1 MKNIHISKILSEYE
15 KMRDKA
21 LKEYEE
27 RKREI
32 HSFVPRIKEIEIAM
46 AKISITASKKI
57 FENPENQI
65 EILDQAEIS
74 IKKLQQEKA
83 FLLTENNIPLIYME
97 VHYNCKLCK
106 DTGFL
111 KNGEK
116 CNCFIQKMLNESYKM
131 SNLNDVLG
139 RENFDTFNLDLFSKS
154 PFKEEPLTPW
164 ENMKNI
170 LDTSLKFTRD
180 FDKKYENLLF
190 YGNTG
195 LGKTFLC
202 NSIAKEL
209 LDKGKIVVYQ
219 TSFKILEILEKK
231 KFAKSENPIDDFS
244 YDMLFSSDLLIIDD
258 LGTEMNNSFTNS
270 EIFNIINT
278 RLLEKKNMII
288 STNLTPIEIRKIYS
302 DRISSRIFGNFKI
315 VNFFGPDIRWEAK
328 DN

>member
-1 MKNIHISKILSEYE
+1 MKNIHINKILSEYE
-15 KMRDKA
+15 KIRDKSI
-21 LKEYEE
+21 KEYEE

-32 HSFVPRIKEIEIAM
+32 YSFVPRIKEIEVAM
-46 AKISITASKKI
+46 AKISIAASKKI
-57 FENPENQI
+57 FENTEN
-65 EILDQAEIS
+65 QAEILEEAENS
-74 IKKLQQEKA
+74 IKRLQQEKA
-83 FLLTENNIPLIYME
+83 FLLTENNIPLVYME
-97 VHYNCKLCK
+97 IHYNCKFCK

-116 CNCFIQKMLNESYKM
+116 CSCFIQKMLNESYKM

-139 RENFDTFNLDLFSKS
+139 RENFDTFNLDLFSKA
-154 PFKEEPLTPW
+154 PFKEEALNPW

-278 RLLEKKNMII
+278 RLLESKNMII

-315 VNFFGPDIRWEAK
+315 INFFGPDIRWESK
-328 DN
+328 TK

>member
-1 MKNIHISKILSEYE
+1 MKNIHINKILYEYE
-15 KMRDKA
+15 KTRDKA
-21 LKEYEE
+21 IKEYEE

-32 HSFVPRIKEIEIAM
+32 YSFVPRIKEIEVEM
-46 AKISITASKKI
+46 AKVSISSSKKI
-57 FENPENQI
+57 FENPEKQEGI
-65 EILDQAEIS
+65 LRDTEIL

-83 FLLTENNIPLIYME
+83 FLLTENNIPLVYME
-97 VHYNCKLCK
+97 IHYNCKFCK

-116 CNCFIQKMLNESYKM
+116 CSCFVQKMLNEAYKM
-131 SNLNDVLG
+131 SNLNDILE
-139 RENFDTFNLDLFSKS
+139 RENFSTFNLDLFSKS
-154 PFKEEPLTPW
+154 PFEDEATTPW

-170 LDTSLKFTRD
+170 LNESLKFTRD

-190 YGNTG
+190 YGSTG

-231 KFAKSENPIDDFS
+231 KFSKVIDPIDDFS

-258 LGTEMNNSFTNS
+258 LGTEMNNTFTNS

-288 STNLTPIEIRKIYS
+288 STNLTPIEIKKIYS

-315 VNFFGPDIRWEAK
+315 IDFFGPDIRWESK
-328 DN
+328 VE